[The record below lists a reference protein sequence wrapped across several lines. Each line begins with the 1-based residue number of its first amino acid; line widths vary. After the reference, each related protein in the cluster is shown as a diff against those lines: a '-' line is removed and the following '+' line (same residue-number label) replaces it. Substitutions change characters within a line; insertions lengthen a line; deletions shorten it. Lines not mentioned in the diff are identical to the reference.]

1 MLLDP
6 NEAVELKLLDAVGK
20 LLHLHLTLHPIL
32 ALLLRLLEGLLEKHH
47 PSFSNLLEKLT
58 QGIQNKYV
66 LPSQTFDR
74 SAYF

>member
-20 LLHLHLTLHPIL
+20 LLHLHLALHPIL
-32 ALLLRLLEGLLEKHH
+32 ALLLSLLEGLLEKHH
-47 PSFSNLLEKLT
+47 PSFSNLFEKLT